1 MPALKTMK
9 AKLAGLMVERV
20 EHGAPGDFD
29 NCPTVASIADKTLE
43 RLVEQFCP
51 IDEADRAAYHAL
63 IDRHLQ
69 EQEEFIAVLKARPI
83 TGSRVDTRNLKTPWN
98 NCRHTHRHASAKAAA
113 PSQHERST

>member
-83 TGSRVDTRNLKTPWN
+83 TGSRVDTRNLKTPWEQLPAYSPP
-98 NCRHTHRHASAKAAA
+98 RISKGSGTKPA
-113 PSQHERST
+113 